1 MIDWNGLL
9 LKNWDLDDLL
19 FFWLIFVL
27 VNFVRNFDD
36 FVDEL
41 DSFVPND
48 DFLFDFSVDYLLA
61 RNMLMFIFW
70 LTGLSKHL

>member
-27 VNFVRNFDD
+27 VNLVRNFDD

-48 DFLFDFSVDYLLA
+48 DFLFNFSVDYLLA